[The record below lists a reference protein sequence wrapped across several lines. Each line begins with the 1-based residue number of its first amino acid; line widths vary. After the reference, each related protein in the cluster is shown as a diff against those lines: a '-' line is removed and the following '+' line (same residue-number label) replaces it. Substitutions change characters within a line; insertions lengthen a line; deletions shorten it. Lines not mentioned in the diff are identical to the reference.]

1 MPKRYGTKEKDL
13 VVAHIL
19 DLLLTGQ
26 LRTGDR
32 VDRNDI
38 AASLGL
44 SRMPIQEALGQ
55 LEHDG
60 ILVTHYHRG
69 AFVQRFDADILR
81 EHHEVHGLLTGAT
94 SARAA
99 ADRRP
104 EVLEA
109 LDGILEQ
116 LRAATDPLTFITTSE
131 HYRAV
136 IVETYAGPR
145 LRAAIQS
152 SRSFIPR
159 TFWSHSPDFRTL
171 LLPFVEIENKAI
183 HDGSPDRARRV
194 CMDRADLMADIVIA
208 DLQRCGVFTE
218 FHSS

>member
-1 MPKRYGTKEKDL
+1 MPKRYGIKEKDL

-19 DLLLTGQ
+19 DLLLTGR

-60 ILVTHYHRG
+60 IVVTNYHRG
-69 AFVQRFDADILR
+69 AFVQRFDAETLR

-99 ADRRP
+99 ADRRAD
-104 EVLEA
+104 VLET
-109 LDGILEQ
+109 LDGILAQ
-116 LRAATDPLTFITTSE
+116 LRAATDPPAYIATSE
-131 HYRAV
+131 RYRAV
-136 IVETYAGPR
+136 IVEAYAGPR
-145 LRAAIQS
+145 LRAAIYS
-152 SRSFIPR
+152 SRSFMPR
-159 TFWSHSPDFRTL
+159 TFWLHNPDFRTL
-171 LLPFVEIENKAI
+171 LLPFAEIENKAI

-194 CMDRADLMADIVIA
+194 CMDRADLMADVVIS
-208 DLQRCGVFTE
+208 DLHRCGVFTE